1 MHSKGHQYII
11 SEDQPNAR
19 EVLELFVSSQSD
31 VAPSNFE
38 RNIPV
43 ASAAAAAAVVASSIV
58 VAASRK
64 SSDSNFELPVA
75 AAATAKAAVLVAT
88 TAALSKQY
96 GDWDSHSP
104 GALASIFDPLGNERR
119 VGDPEEHMD
128 ATVYEPQGR
137 GHQVTDA
144 VGGKP
149 DAEKISERST
159 REESIRTAAS
169 LDEVSDCEIP
179 WEDITLG
186 ERIGLGTNL
195 HLLLLVFLKSMI
207 WHLIQCCVF
216 TSCMFVY
223 FPGLG
228 SYGEVYRGDWHG
240 TVSSFIL
247 FPSEFII
254 LVSYLISYFYLI
266 PKISDSNDMYHC

>member
-1 MHSKGHQYII
+1 M
-11 SEDQPNAR
+11 
-19 EVLELFVSSQSD
+19 VSSQSD

-64 SSDSNFELPVA
+64 CSDSNLELSVA

-96 GDWDSHSP
+96 ENWDSHSP
-104 GALASIFDPLGNERR
+104 GVLASSFDPLGHERR
-119 VGDPEEHMD
+119 VGDPEVHVD

-137 GHQVTDA
+137 GHQVVDA
-144 VGGKP
+144 VQGNP
-149 DAEKISERST
+149 DAEKTSEIFARQ
-159 REESIRTAAS
+159 ESITAAS

-195 HLLLLVFLKSMI
+195 HLHLLVFLKSM
-207 WHLIQCCVF
+207 
-216 TSCMFVY
+216 M
-223 FPGLG
+223 
-228 SYGEVYRGDWHG
+228 
-240 TVSSFIL
+240 
-247 FPSEFII
+247 
-254 LVSYLISYFYLI
+254 
-266 PKISDSNDMYHC
+266 